1 MSDTSDQIYYAL
13 REIAVQAA
21 ENKRDQIAH
30 ALTSPELSRAERR
43 RLQGQLREVNQKLVD
58 LRQGGEEE

>member
-13 REIAVQAA
+13 REIALSAA